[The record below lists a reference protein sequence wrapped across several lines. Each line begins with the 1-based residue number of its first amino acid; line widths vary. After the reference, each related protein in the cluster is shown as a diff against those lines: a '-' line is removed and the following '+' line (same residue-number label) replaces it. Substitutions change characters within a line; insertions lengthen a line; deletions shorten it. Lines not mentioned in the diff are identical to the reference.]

1 MYFISNISLLMLK
14 NVYDKISRRYVF
26 VFVGNDDSRVTSAE
40 FIKRDVEMGGGRAIR
55 EIGLNFHIFHLFGKI
70 RITYIFHIFHYLG
83 QSKTLQNV
91 MFAAKLTDPWLLR
104 VSPQGSGV
112 GAKNTPFIKCFLLFF
127 ILLRVLNSDF
137 ISGNVNISVLSS
149 I

>member
-1 MYFISNISLLMLK
+1 MNIFCYHLEKIYFEYIPMYFISNISLLTPK
-14 NVYDKISRRYVF
+14 NVYDNTSRRYVF

-83 QSKTLQNV
+83 QSKKVQIF
-91 MFAAKLTDPWLLR
+91 MFSTKLTDPWLLR

-112 GAKNTPFIKCFLLFF
+112 GQNISRLLNVFSFLLSCSEF
-127 ILLRVLNSDF
+127 
-137 ISGNVNISVLSS
+137 
-149 I
+149 

>member
-1 MYFISNISLLMLK
+1 M
-14 NVYDKISRRYVF
+14 
-26 VFVGNDDSRVTSAE
+26 TSAE

-83 QSKTLQNV
+83 QSKKVQIF
-91 MFAAKLTDPWLLR
+91 MFSTKLTDPWLLR

-112 GAKNTPFIKCFLLFF
+112 GAKYTLFIKFFLLSF